1 MLLHNLEAW
10 ADVLVW
16 VWPGYDPKTSHMVVG
31 QDADLM
37 LLALLTHEPRIA
49 ILREA
54 AAMELGIE
62 DTGGDDDAWSPVCLF
77 AETFVDSDNMTGTPP
92 LYVPSIYSYVYSP
105 FRQHK

>member
-1 MLLHNLEAW
+1 MLGLSI
-10 ADVLVW
+10 LVW
-16 VWPGYDPKTSHMVVG
+16 VRLGYDPKTSHMVVG

-62 DTGGDDDAWSPVCLF
+62 DTGGDDDAWSPVGLC
-77 AETFVDSDNMTGTPP
+77 AETLLNSDTLPGATTPVCG
-92 LYVPSIYSYVYSP
+92 L
-105 FRQHK
+105 HLWLCL